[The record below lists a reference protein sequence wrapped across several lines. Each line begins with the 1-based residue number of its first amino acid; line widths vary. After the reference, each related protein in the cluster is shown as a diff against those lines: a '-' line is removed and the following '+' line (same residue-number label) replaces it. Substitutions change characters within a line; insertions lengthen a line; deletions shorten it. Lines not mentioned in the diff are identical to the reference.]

1 MGNQQKE
8 KIKLIQKANKE
19 MLDYFNS
26 IFINQLEDIQE
37 LKTRMF
43 ELDVKIDELEKTKE
57 IYAFKSN
64 SKKSVFTPVVTI
76 DDNDERGKLI
86 DRQIKD
92 LNEVKSSLDIKII
105 GLDNS
110 LKSLK
115 KRLEVL
121 NDAGDAITDLALELA
136 DNTDSTEDMEESG
149 FQFVSDES
157 ASDDENH
164 ENHGYNILMLDAF
177 ERTFYATL
185 LDKDVKDGLSN
196 LNHKLD
202 VLSYLVGTDTERA
215 KLTVK
220 EIAGCSDEISD
231 YVENVCQKMNS
242 NIDSTKPISALLDD
256 YVMGQ
261 RDEHPEAVIDA
272 HMECTDF
279 EMILHPVFTINLF
292 RLLDIFLENIFT
304 HANCTSIGI
313 TVAVSPHIIDVKIDD
328 NGVGI
333 KESYLKDSPWYS
345 GIHKAQEILYLL
357 GGKLDISEGEEA
369 GTHVAFSFS
378 VREQ

>member
-121 NDAGDAITDLALELA
+121 NDAGDAITDLALELG
-136 DNTDSTEDMEESG
+136 DNTDSTEDMEENG
-149 FQFVSDES
+149 FQFVSDEP
-157 ASDDENH
+157 ALDDESN

-202 VLSYLVGTDTERA
+202 VLSYLVGTDVERA

-220 EIAGCSDEISD
+220 EIAGCSDEIKD
-231 YVENVCQKMNS
+231 YVENVCEKMNS
-242 NIDSTKPISALLDD
+242 NIDSTKPISTLLDD

-261 RDEHPEAVIDA
+261 RDEHPEAIIDA

-292 RLLDIFLENIFT
+292 RLLDIFFENIFT
-304 HANCTSIGI
+304 HANCTSIGV

-333 KESYLKDSPWYS
+333 KENYLNESPWYS